1 MKKWAVLLYPQ
12 ASAGDD
18 EYRGAYGTQWHIEE
32 AHDEAGAVE
41 QVLANTANPVGQ
53 LSLVVEVP
61 ADGPTVVEAR
71 TSFAKPE

>member
-12 ASAGDD
+12 AEAGDD
-18 EYRGAYGTQWHIEE
+18 EFRGAYGTQWHIEE

-53 LSLVVEVP
+53 KSLVLEVP
-61 ADGPTVVEAR
+61 EDGPTVVESS
-71 TSFAKPE
+71 TSFGVAG